1 MQALGDLYDLVL
13 ILIQYCLEE
22 EENIVVTAQLNLN
35 IQRMPLISLNKKR

>member
-13 ILIQYCLEE
+13 ILIQYSLEE

-35 IQRMPLISLNKKR
+35 IQRMPLISLHKKR